1 MTRTTRFVL
10 AGFGNVGRQ
19 IARAVLADPGSG
31 LELAALAVR
40 NSEAAEKAAAEI
52 GLDVPII
59 RPEDAPGQARI
70 LVECATFEAF
80 RTVTEPSLRAGSHV
94 IVVSAGGLGANLD
107 LLDVA
112 EEHGA
117 TLHIASGALPG
128 LDILRSAKEGGIRS
142 VRLESHIL
150 PSSLANEPYVHKHA
164 IDLSQADQSPV
175 PIFEGSARKAAELFP
190 RHFNVA
196 VALSLAGIGLDR
208 TEVRIRAD
216 GSIRGTEHTV
226 LVESEVGDL
235 SMTVKNKPS
244 QENRRTSRLVAPSII
259 AALKELDAHLR
270 IGS

>member
-1 MTRTTRFVL
+1 MMRTTRFVL

-19 IARAVLADPGSG
+19 VARAILADTDGD
-31 LELAALAVR
+31 LEIAALAVR
-40 NSEAAEKAAAEI
+40 NHDSAKKAAGEI
-52 GLDVPII
+52 GLDVPIVG
-59 RPEDAPGQARI
+59 PEDAPGQARV

-112 EEHGA
+112 ADHGA

-128 LDILRSAKEGGIRS
+128 LDILRSVKEGGIRS
-142 VRLESHIL
+142 VRLESEIL
-150 PSSLANEPYVHKHA
+150 PSSLANEPYVNERS
-164 IDLSQADQSPV
+164 IDLSRADQSPV
-175 PIFEGSARKAAELFP
+175 PIFEGSAREAAKLFP

-196 VALSLAGIGLDR
+196 VALALAGIGLDR

-226 LVESEVGDL
+226 LVESEVAEL
-235 SMTVKNKPS
+235 SMTVKNRPS
-244 QENRRTSRLVAPSII
+244 RENRRTSRLVAPSII
-259 AALKELDAHLR
+259 AALRELNAHLR

>member
-1 MTRTTRFVL
+1 MMRTTRFVL

-19 IARAVLADPGSG
+19 VARAILADPGDD
-31 LELAALAVR
+31 LEIAALAVR
-40 NSEAAEKAAAEI
+40 NHDSAKKAAEDI

-59 RPEDAPGQARI
+59 SAEDVPGQARV

-112 EEHGA
+112 ADHGA

-142 VRLESHIL
+142 VRLESEIL
-150 PSSLANEPYVHKHA
+150 PSSLANEPYVNERS
-164 IDLSQADQSPV
+164 IDLSRADQSPV
-175 PIFEGSARKAAELFP
+175 PIFEGSAREAAKLFP

-196 VALSLAGIGLDR
+196 VALALAGIGLDR
-208 TEVRIRAD
+208 TDVRIRAD

-226 LVESEVGDL
+226 LVESEVAEL
-235 SMTVKNKPS
+235 SMTVKNRPS

-259 AALKELDAHLR
+259 AALRELNAHLR
-270 IGS
+270 VGS

>member
-19 IARAVLADPGSG
+19 VARAVLADPSDD
-31 LELAALAVR
+31 LQLAALAVR
-40 NSEAAEKAAAEI
+40 NRDSAKKAAAEI
-52 GLDVPII
+52 GLDVPFVSS
-59 RPEDAPGQARI
+59 EDAPGQARV

-80 RTVTEPSLRAGSHV
+80 RTVIEPSLRAGSHV

-112 EEHGA
+112 ADHGA

-128 LDILRSAKEGGIRS
+128 LDILRSAREGGIRS
-142 VRLESHIL
+142 VRLESQIL
-150 PSSLANEPYVHKHA
+150 PSSLANEPYVNERS
-164 IDLSQADQSPV
+164 IDLSRADRSPV
-175 PIFEGSARKAAELFP
+175 PIFEGSAREAAKLFP

-196 VALSLAGIGLDR
+196 VALALAGIGLDR

-226 LVESEVGDL
+226 LVESEVGEL
-235 SMTVKNKPS
+235 SMTVKNRPS
-244 QENRRTSRLVAPSII
+244 QENRRTSRLVAPSIV
-259 AALKELDAHLR
+259 AALKELGTYLR